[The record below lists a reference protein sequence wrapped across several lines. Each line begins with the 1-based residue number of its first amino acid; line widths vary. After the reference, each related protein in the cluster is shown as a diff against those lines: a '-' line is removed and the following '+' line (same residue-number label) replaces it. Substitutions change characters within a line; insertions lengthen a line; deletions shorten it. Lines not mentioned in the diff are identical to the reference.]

1 MYLVGLSNWYSLTA
15 SIHAPL
21 NPSSLILPFCG
32 ALGHLFMWSLK
43 HPQSD
48 SSCEDVPQV
57 PFLNQMLPSSQQ
69 ASHSSVAASDE
80 CLMWLRV
87 NQVHIE
93 TLPWAF
99 PSITAV
105 PGSCQGI
112 FADPLPLAYV
122 RLCHNNIR
130 PTSFAPITEAAHAV
144 TYFPP
149 DAPRQ
154 YIQHALHSPAS
165 LQPLTYSLQ
174 TREKP
179 LGWQTPDFIKRRRRK
194 DGQPEVYDSAA

>member
-1 MYLVGLSNWYSLTA
+1 
-15 SIHAPL
+15 
-21 NPSSLILPFCG
+21 
-32 ALGHLFMWSLK
+32 
-43 HPQSD
+43 
-48 SSCEDVPQV
+48 
-57 PFLNQMLPSSQQ
+57 MLPSSQQ

-93 TLPWAF
+93 TLPRAF

-149 DAPRQ
+149 ERPSAV
-154 YIQHALHSPAS
+154 YSACTS
-165 LQPLTYSLQ
+165 LSSLPSTTYLFITDSRKAARLTD
-174 TREKP
+174 TRFYKEKEAE
-179 LGWQTPDFIKRRRRK
+179 RRTARS
-194 DGQPEVYDSAA
+194 V